1 MRLGANVK
9 FAITILSV
17 SCLLALGEGVQ
28 AGTRDDVKS
37 RMLRCDAIQDDRTWL
52 DCLYGADQPMR
63 AQLGLA
69 PAPEFQQHLVPPAV
83 ATGPAPAQSTPA
95 MRPAAQPR
103 RKAGFLATI
112 FGDAPPVSVSRM
124 VSYRFEK
131 SGAFV
136 VVLENG
142 QQWRQTDVEAGAVT
156 WIKPASTYRVTITQ
170 GAFGSYNLNTND
182 NPHPYKVEPV
192 H

>member
-1 MRLGANVK
+1 MK
-9 FAITILSV
+9 FAKAILLSV
-17 SCLLALGEGVQ
+17 SCLLALGVDVR

-37 RMLRCDAIQDDRTWL
+37 GMLRCDVIPDDRTWL

-63 AQLGLA
+63 ARLGLPPAPDFQQRLVPAAVPTGSA
-69 PAPEFQQHLVPPAV
+69 PAKSTTSWRPP
-83 ATGPAPAQSTPA
+83 T
-95 MRPAAQPR
+95 QPR
-103 RKAGFLATI
+103 RKAGFFATL

-156 WIKPASTYRVTITQ
+156 WIKPASAYRVSITQ
-170 GAFGSYNLNTND
+170 GAFGSYNLSIND
-182 NPHPYKVEPV
+182 NPRPYKVEPV